1 MSNETHRA
9 FKLFMKN
16 GGETGYSQLRSMD
29 RHKKEIERMM
39 KESGG
44 RISPKQAFRLL
55 GDTMEFANRGIEDL
69 SRFAAFLTSRQMGR
83 TIDRSIYDAKEMTVN
98 FNKKGAGSTF
108 YDAAT
113 QSGVG
118 NAAALLSGTGRSL
131 YLFWNVA
138 IQGSVNI
145 ARAVKRN
152 PKKGTAYLATFLA
165 LGILQTMLP
174 ALTGG
179 DDDDRYWNLPD
190 YVRRNNICFFVG
202 DVLVKIPLP
211 QEARAIFGI
220 GELGMSYSSGKED
233 KTPMELAQTIAG
245 QISQVM
251 PLDLMDDS
259 GATHA
264 LMPSLAKP
272 FFEAQTNHSWMGR
285 PIWKDTDYNKA
296 MPDWTKAYK
305 ATGGAYVWLA
315 KELNSLTGGDDY
327 KQGWV
332 NINPAKL
339 EYMLKGYLGGLY
351 TAADQIIKSSETAF
365 GDREFSMRDVPILSG
380 FLDGADERND
390 MRNVN
395 NTYYHFKEEAKE
407 VLRLGKSYESDLE
420 QGKSDSTDYAKKLDE
435 LVNTKS
441 YERALLF
448 DDLSK
453 EIEEMQKALKEATDP
468 KEAEELQAE
477 IDKQKKALVIQLRQM
492 K

>member
-1 MSNETHRA
+1 
-9 FKLFMKN
+9 
-16 GGETGYSQLRSMD
+16 
-29 RHKKEIERMM
+29 
-39 KESGG
+39 
-44 RISPKQAFRLL
+44 
-55 GDTMEFANRGIEDL
+55 MEFANRGIEDL

-108 YDAAT
+108 LESKTQDGWGKSAAFI
-113 QSGVG
+113 SGM
-118 NAAALLSGTGRSL
+118 GRSL

-152 PKKGTAYLATFLA
+152 PKKGKAYLATFLA

-220 GELGMSYSSGKED
+220 GELGMSYSSGKEN
-233 KTPMELAQTIAG
+233 KTPIELAQTIAG

-305 ATGGAYVWLA
+305 ATGGGYVWLA
-315 KELNSLTGGDDY
+315 KELNALTGGDDY

-448 DDLSK
+448 EDLSK
-453 EIEEMQKALKEATDP
+453 EIEAMQKALKEATDP

>member
-1 MSNETHRA
+1 
-9 FKLFMKN
+9 
-16 GGETGYSQLRSMD
+16 LRSMY

-44 RISPKQAFRLL
+44 RISLKQGFRLL
-55 GDTMEFANRGIEDL
+55 GETMEFANRGIEDL

-108 YDAAT
+108 HDAHT
-113 QSGVG
+113 QTGKG
-118 NAAALLSGTGRSL
+118 KAAAYLSGTGRSL
-131 YLFWNVA
+131 YLFWNVS

-145 ARAVKRN
+145 VRAVKRN
-152 PKKGTAYLATFLA
+152 PKKGAAYLATFLA
-165 LGILQTMLP
+165 LGILQTVLP

-220 GELGMSYSSGKED
+220 GELGMSYMSGKED
-233 KTPMELAQTIAG
+233 KDAWMVAYTIAG
-245 QISQVM
+245 QLSQIM

-259 GATHA
+259 GPIHA
-264 LMPSLAKP
+264 LMPSIFKP
-272 FFEAQTNHSWMGR
+272 VLEAYTNHSWMGR

-296 MPDWTKAYK
+296 MPNWTKAYK
-305 ATGGAYVWLA
+305 STGGVYVWLA
-315 KELNSLTGGDDY
+315 KELNALSGGDDY
-327 KQGWV
+327 KKGLI
-332 NINPAKL
+332 NINPARL
-339 EYMLKGYLGGLY
+339 EYLLKGYFGGLY

-448 DDLSK
+448 EDLSK
-453 EIEEMQKALKEATDP
+453 EIEAMQKALKEATDP

-477 IDKQKKALVIQLRQM
+477 IDKQKKALVNQLRQM

>member
-1 MSNETHRA
+1 
-9 FKLFMKN
+9 
-16 GGETGYSQLRSMD
+16 
-29 RHKKEIERMM
+29 MM

-55 GDTMEFANRGIEDL
+55 SDTMEFANRGIEDL

-108 YDAAT
+108 YDATT
-113 QSGVG
+113 QSRVG

-131 YLFWNVA
+131 YLFWNVS

-152 PKKGTAYLATFLA
+152 SKKGTAYLATFLA

-305 ATGGAYVWLA
+305 STGGVYVWLA
-315 KELNSLTGGDDY
+315 KELNALSGGDDY

-448 DDLSK
+448 EDLSK